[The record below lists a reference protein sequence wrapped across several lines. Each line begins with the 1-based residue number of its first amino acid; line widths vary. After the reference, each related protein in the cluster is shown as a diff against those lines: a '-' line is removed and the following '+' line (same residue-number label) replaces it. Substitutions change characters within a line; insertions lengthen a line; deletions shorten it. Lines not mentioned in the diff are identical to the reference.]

1 MDTLSAAALDETN
14 LFRRERV
21 EFFIKEHMERRA
33 NLGYHLWGLLILF
46 LWIRHWN
53 IQTASVPRVAEK
65 IASRTFTRA

>member
-1 MDTLSAAALDETN
+1 MDTLSAGAIDETN
-14 LFRRERV
+14 LFRRERI

-53 IQTASVPRVAEK
+53 IQTDSVPRVAEK
-65 IASRTFTRA
+65 IVTRAFTRA